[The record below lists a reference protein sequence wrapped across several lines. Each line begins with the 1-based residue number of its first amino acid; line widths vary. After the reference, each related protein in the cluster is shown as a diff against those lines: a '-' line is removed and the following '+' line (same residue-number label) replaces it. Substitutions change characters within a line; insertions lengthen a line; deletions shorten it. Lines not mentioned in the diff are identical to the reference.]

1 MPESNLRHLNHASRA
16 RSFRAHPSHG
26 DPRLKVVV
34 RIDPTE
40 ECAHVEVRG
49 VVTTDNI
56 RAVYV
61 VCRRVATKLA
71 GYELVVDLAHARV
84 TAAAF
89 EELREHARR
98 AIVSSGID
106 SSVTPCRLRIVDPP
120 VILRTKELA

>member
-1 MPESNLRHLNHASRA
+1 MSHVRHLNHASRA
-16 RSFRAHPSHG
+16 RSFNAHPSHG
-26 DPRLKVVV
+26 NQRIKVVI
-34 RIDPTE
+34 RIDRTE
-40 ECAHVEVRG
+40 ESARVEVRG

-61 VCRRVATKLA
+61 VCRRVAIKLA

-84 TAAAF
+84 TAAAL
-89 EELREHARR
+89 EEVREHARR

-106 SSVTPCRLRIVDPP
+106 TSVTPCRLRIVDPQ